1 MKALDMK
8 KIIAD
13 RIRVVQPFLGRVMNE
28 RARALEAKGEKL
40 IHFEL
45 GEPDFDTPANIR
57 EAAKKALDEG
67 ITRYTANAGLIE
79 LRRAIA
85 EKLKKDNSIDVD
97 PASHICVTVGSQEA
111 AFLAI
116 MCTIEPGDEV
126 LIPEPG
132 YYTYRNCV
140 QMAGGTPV
148 SVPLKEENDFRL
160 GPKDFEEKMT
170 SRSKMVVINSP
181 CNPTGS
187 VMTKDDLAA
196 IDELATKHDFL
207 MLSDEIYEKI
217 IYDNEKHYSIAALSK
232 QPDKVITVNGF
243 SKAYAMTGWRIG
255 YLIASKEIIAESV
268 KLQQSAVASATS
280 FAQRGATEA
289 LKGPQETVRK
299 MAEEFARRRDVII
312 DGLNRIKDFSVV
324 KPKGAFYAFAN
335 IKKLKKP
342 SQELAEYLLSEAKVV
357 TTPGAAF
364 GEAGEGYLRIS
375 YATSIENIKHGLE
388 NIKRAVGKL

>member
-1 MKALDMK
+1 MK

-13 RIRVVQPFLGRVMNE
+13 RIRAVQPFLGRIMFE
-28 RARALEAKGEKL
+28 KARALEAKGEKL

-45 GEPDFDTPANIR
+45 GEPDFDTPVNIK

-67 ITRYTANAGLIE
+67 ATHYTTNAGLIE
-79 LRRAIA
+79 LRQAIA
-85 EKLKKDNSIDVD
+85 GKLKKENNIDAD
-97 PASHICVTVGSQEA
+97 PVSQICVTVGSQEA

-148 SVPLKEENDFRL
+148 SVPLREENDFRL
-160 GPKDFEEKMT
+160 TSEDLERKLT
-170 SRSKMVVINSP
+170 SRSKMVVVNSP

-187 VMTKDDLAA
+187 VMTKNDLLA
-196 IDELATKHDFL
+196 IDGLAVKHDFL
-207 MLSDEIYEKI
+207 ILADEIYEKI
-217 IYDNEKHYSIAALSK
+217 VYDNEKHYSVAALSK
-232 QPDKVITVNGF
+232 EPDRIITLNGF

-255 YLIASKEIIAESV
+255 YVVASKEIISQCV
-268 KLQQSAVASATS
+268 KLQQSAVASATT
-280 FAQRGATEA
+280 FAQRGAVEA
-289 LKGPQETVRK
+289 LKGPQESIEK
-299 MAEEFARRRDVII
+299 MAKEFARRRDVIFE
-312 DGLNRIKDFSVV
+312 GLSKVKGFSVA
-324 KPKGAFYAFAN
+324 KSKGAFYAFVN
-335 IKKLKKP
+335 IKKLGKT

-364 GEAGEGYLRIS
+364 GTSGEGYLRMS
-375 YATSIENIKHGLE
+375 YATSVENIKQGLT
-388 NIKRAVGKL
+388 NISKAVAKL

>member
-1 MKALDMK
+1 VKALDLK

-67 ITRYTANAGLIE
+67 VTRYTANAGLIE

-97 PASHICVTVGSQEA
+97 PASQICVTVGSQEA

-116 MCTIEPGDEV
+116 MCTIESGDEV

-160 GPKDFEEKMT
+160 GPKDLEEKMT

-181 CNPTGS
+181 CNPTG
-187 VMTKDDLAA
+187 
-196 IDELATKHDFL
+196 
-207 MLSDEIYEKI
+207 
-217 IYDNEKHYSIAALSK
+217 
-232 QPDKVITVNGF
+232 
-243 SKAYAMTGWRIG
+243 
-255 YLIASKEIIAESV
+255 
-268 KLQQSAVASATS
+268 
-280 FAQRGATEA
+280 
-289 LKGPQETVRK
+289 
-299 MAEEFARRRDVII
+299 
-312 DGLNRIKDFSVV
+312 
-324 KPKGAFYAFAN
+324 
-335 IKKLKKP
+335 
-342 SQELAEYLLSEAKVV
+342 
-357 TTPGAAF
+357 
-364 GEAGEGYLRIS
+364 
-375 YATSIENIKHGLE
+375 
-388 NIKRAVGKL
+388 